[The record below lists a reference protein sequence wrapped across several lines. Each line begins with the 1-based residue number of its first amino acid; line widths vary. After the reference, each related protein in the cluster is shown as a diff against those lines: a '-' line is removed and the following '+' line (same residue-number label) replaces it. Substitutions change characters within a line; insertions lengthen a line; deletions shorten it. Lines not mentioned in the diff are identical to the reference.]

1 MKNKHRLLLL
11 PMLLCAMWVTAQT
24 HLVVQPLTG
33 GEQQYSLAQIGKIKF
48 VNDVM
53 YLYDDAGTLL
63 GSTPVAE
70 VGKIV
75 FGDQG
80 EATAISET
88 NDLSLKVFP
97 NPAQETVV
105 VRGLKGEQTIRIY
118 NLQGQLM
125 QSATTANGEAQLQ
138 VGSLQNG
145 TYLLQAGAQ
154 VVKIIKE

>member
-1 MKNKHRLLLL
+1 MKHRHRLLLL

-33 GEQQYSLAQIGKIKF
+33 GEQQYVVAQIGKIKF
-48 VNDVM
+48 AGDVM
-53 YLYDDAGTLL
+53 QLYDLTGELL

-75 FGDQG
+75 FGEQG
-80 EATAISET
+80 EATALGEG
-88 NDLSLKVFP
+88 NGLSVQVFP